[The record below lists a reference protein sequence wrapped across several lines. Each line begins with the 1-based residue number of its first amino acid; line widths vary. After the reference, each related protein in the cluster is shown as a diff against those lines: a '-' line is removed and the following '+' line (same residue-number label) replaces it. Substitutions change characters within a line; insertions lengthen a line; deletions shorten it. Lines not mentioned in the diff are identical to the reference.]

1 MKMLYVTDRS
11 AIGNT
16 AFAKILES
24 LAGVPGLFVQLREK
38 EAPDREVLE
47 RARAAREKLG
57 PDVLFV
63 NGRFDVA
70 LAAGAAGVHLPADG
84 LPLSRVKSHTPRG
97 FRVGVSTHSPEEA
110 SEAIAAGADLVVI
123 GPIFDTPSKRAY
135 GEPLGVR
142 TLDALPPLRQHAAAV
157 FAIGGIDE
165 AMLSELEPYA
175 DRISGIA
182 AVRLFQEAGDP
193 RAVAERIAER
203 WQ

>member
-1 MKMLYVTDRS
+1 MKMLYVTDRA

-16 AFAKILES
+16 AFAKTLDA
-24 LAGVPGLFVQLREK
+24 LAGAPNLLVQLREK
-38 EAPDREVLE
+38 NAPDREVFE

-84 LPLSRVKSHTPRG
+84 LPLPRIRSHTPRG
-97 FRVGVSTHSPEEA
+97 FRVGVSTHAPDEA
-110 SEAIAAGADLVVI
+110 REAIAAGADLVVI

-142 TLDALPPLRQHAAAV
+142 ALEALPRLEEHGAAV

-165 AMLSELEPYA
+165 ARLSDLEPYT
-175 DRISGIA
+175 DRVSGIA

-203 WQ
+203 

>member
-1 MKMLYVTDRS
+1 MKMLYVTDRA

-16 AFAKILES
+16 AFARILEA
-24 LAGVPGLFVQLREK
+24 LAGAPGLLVQLREK
-38 EAPDREVLE
+38 GTPDREALE
-47 RARAAREKLG
+47 RARAARETLG

-84 LPLSRVKSHTPRG
+84 LPLSRVRSHTPRG
-97 FRVGVSTHSPEEA
+97 FRVGVSTHAPEEA
-110 SEAIAAGADLVVI
+110 REAIAAGADLVVI

-135 GEPLGVR
+135 GAPLGTR
-142 TLDALPPLRQHAAAV
+142 ALEALPPLEAHGAAV
-157 FAIGGIDE
+157 FVIGGIDE
-165 AMLSELEPYA
+165 SRLGDLEPYA
-175 DRISGIA
+175 NRISGIA

-203 WQ
+203 

>member
-1 MKMLYVTDRS
+1 MKMLYVTDRA

-16 AFAKILES
+16 AFARTLEA
-24 LAGVPGLFVQLREK
+24 LAGVPGLLVQLREK
-38 EAPDREVLE
+38 GTPDREALE
-47 RARAAREKLG
+47 RARAARETLG

-84 LPLSRVKSHTPRG
+84 LPLSRVRSHTPRG
-97 FRVGVSTHSPEEA
+97 FRVGVSTHAPEEA
-110 SEAIAAGADLVVI
+110 REAIAAGADLVVI

-135 GEPLGVR
+135 GAPLGTR
-142 TLDALPPLRQHAAAV
+142 ALEALPPLEAHGAAV
-157 FAIGGIDE
+157 FVIGGIDE
-165 AMLSELEPYA
+165 SRLTDLEPYA
-175 DRISGIA
+175 NRISGIA

-203 WQ
+203 